1 MAGRPLAF
9 PQEEPAI
16 FQVFITFL
24 YTGSLSHSNLRKM
37 TAPKHFFLFLVKLFA
52 FAGSID
58 AFAMRNAI
66 LDMFLLRIATDPFA
80 LPYGNIGNLYKNTS
94 RDSSMRDLIIDVIVN
109 IGTSLGV
116 DRWSKE
122 LPRQFLTDCLRMAS
136 EDGVVPF
143 SKERYGE
150 KRDWL
155 AEKKG
160 CLCRHYHVHENEST
174 KEYTHGEWSGSD
186 FDEMGEDMGGQQEPS
201 KKTKQETAFVD
212 EFKRLQVK
220 N

>member
-9 PQEEPAI
+9 PQEEPGI

-24 YTGSLSHSNLRKM
+24 YTGTLSHSNLRKM
-37 TAPKHFFLFLVKLFA
+37 TAPKLFLVELFA
-52 FAGSID
+52 FAGSLD

-66 LDMFLLRIATDPFA
+66 LDLFLLRIATDPFA
-80 LPYGNIGNLYKNTS
+80 LPYDNIGDIYKNTS

-122 LPRQFLTDCLRMAS
+122 LPRQFLADCLRMAS

-143 SKERYGE
+143 SRERYGE

-155 AEKKG
+155 AKKKE
-160 CLCRHYHVHENEST
+160 CMCRHYHVHENET
-174 KEYTHGEWSGSD
+174 MKGYTHGGWSGGDSD
-186 FDEMGEDMGGQQEPS
+186 EDMGEDMCGPQEPS
-201 KKTKQETAFVD
+201 KKTKQELAFID
-212 EFKRLQVK
+212 EFRRLQVK
-220 N
+220 D